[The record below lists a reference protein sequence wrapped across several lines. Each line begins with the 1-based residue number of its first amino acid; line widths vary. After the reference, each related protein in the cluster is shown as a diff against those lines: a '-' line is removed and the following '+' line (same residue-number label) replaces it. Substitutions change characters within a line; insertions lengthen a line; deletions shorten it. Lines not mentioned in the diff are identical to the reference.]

1 MAKRRQKADRSQTAR
16 RSPTEQLDQGVEATM
31 ADARPP
37 RVNAGIAALLEIAG
51 ELRGLPR
58 QEFKMQLKAS
68 LKKSALP
75 TPSKSALTA
84 RRRHGIATPYLMI
97 RDASRAIDFYKRAF
111 GATELSR
118 MADPSGHIAHAEIKI
133 GDAPIMIAEE
143 EPRYFNLSP
152 DSLGGSSAFVHVYV
166 DDIDAFARR
175 AQRGGAKV
183 LEAPQDY
190 PYGDRRGKFV
200 DPFGH
205 VWMVATHRHDVTLEQ
220 MKADWD
226 RSVAVEKAKSIPKPE
241 GYHSITPY
249 LQVNGAAQLIDFLK
263 RAFGAEEV
271 MRVNQP
277 DGTIGHAQMR
287 VSGSVVELADA
298 NQRFKPN
305 PTAIWLF
312 VDDVDATYQRA
323 LEAGAESMHGPVDQD
338 YGNREASVKDPFG
351 NHWYLA
357 KRLEAAEPWPPE
369 LRSLT
374 PYLHPKGAAKLIDF
388 LKDAFGAEEAEFHA
402 DEQGVV
408 QHAQLRIGDSI
419 VAMGEAHGEYP
430 PMPPALHLYVA
441 DADATYQSALRAGAE
456 SLYAPRDEPYGDR
469 ASGVTDPFGNVWYIA
484 THQHPEKRA
493 ALSAHTAPQAV
504 PTLPGGIMPFMYFED
519 AGAAAEFYKKVFQ
532 ATELHRELEQG
543 KASHVQLTIGS
554 TRVMLSDATTAHVAE
569 HVARGFV
576 RTPHQLGG
584 TPLHLYVYV
593 PDADA
598 AFQRALDSGSE
609 MVEPMENKQWGD
621 RCGGVKDPFGHIW
634 YIATP
639 LKDVRR

>member
-16 RSPTEQLDQGVEATM
+16 PSPTEQLDQAVEATM

-37 RVNAGIAALLEIAG
+37 RVNSGIAALLKVAG

-58 QEFKMQLKAS
+58 KEFKMQLKAG
-68 LKKSALP
+68 LKKSAQQASSQP
-75 TPSKSALTA
+75 A
-84 RRRHGIATPYLMI
+84 RAVRRHGIATPYLMI

-118 MADPSGHIAHAEIKI
+118 MADPSGLIAHAEIKI

-143 EPRYFNLSP
+143 EPRHFNLSP
-152 DSLGGSSAFVHVYV
+152 ESLGGSSAFVHLYV
-166 DDIDAFARR
+166 EDIDAFAQR
-175 AQRGGAKV
+175 AERGGARV

-205 VWMVATHRHDVTLEQ
+205 VWMVATHRHDVTPEQ

-226 RSVAVEKAKSIPKPE
+226 PSVAAEKAKSVPKPE

-249 LQVNGAAQLIDFLK
+249 LQVNGAARLIDFLQ

-277 DGTIGHAQMR
+277 DGTVGHAQMK

-298 NQRFKPN
+298 SQRFQPN

-323 LEAGAESMHGPVDQD
+323 LEAGAESIHGPMDQD

-357 KRLEAAEPWPPE
+357 KRLATAEPWQPE
-369 LRSLT
+369 LRSVT

-388 LKDAFGAEEAEFHA
+388 LKEAFGAEEAEFHA
-402 DEQGVV
+402 DDQGVV
-408 QHAQLRIGDSI
+408 QHAQLKIGDSI
-419 VAMGEAHGEYP
+419 VAMGEAHGQYP

-456 SLYAPRDEPYGDR
+456 SLYAPRDESYGDR

-484 THQHPEKRA
+484 THQYPEKRA
-493 ALSAHTAPQAV
+493 ALSEQPEPQATPAV
-504 PTLPGGIMPFMYFED
+504 APAIMPFMYCED
-519 AGAAAEFYKKVFQ
+519 AGAAA
-532 ATELHRELEQG
+532 
-543 KASHVQLTIGS
+543 
-554 TRVMLSDATTAHVAE
+554 D
-569 HVARGFV
+569 
-576 RTPHQLGG
+576 
-584 TPLHLYVYV
+584 
-593 PDADA
+593 
-598 AFQRALDSGSE
+598 
-609 MVEPMENKQWGD
+609 
-621 RCGGVKDPFGHIW
+621 
-634 YIATP
+634 
-639 LKDVRR
+639 

>member
-1 MAKRRQKADRSQTAR
+1 
-16 RSPTEQLDQGVEATM
+16 M

-37 RVNAGIAALLEIAG
+37 RVSSGIAALLEVAG

-58 QEFKMQLKAS
+58 QEFKMQLRAS
-68 LKKSALP
+68 LKKNALP
-75 TPSKSALTA
+75 TPSTKAALTA

-133 GDAPIMIAEE
+133 GDAAIMIAEE

-152 DSLGGSSAFVHVYV
+152 DALGGSSAFVHVYV
-166 DDIDAFARR
+166 EDVDAFAQR
-175 AQRGGAKV
+175 AEQGGAKV
-183 LEAPQDY
+183 LETPQDY

-205 VWMVATHRHDVTLEQ
+205 VWMIATHRRDVTPEQ

-226 RSVAVEKAKSIPKPE
+226 RSVAAEKAKSVPKPE

-263 RAFGAEEV
+263 RAFGAEEI

-298 NQRFKPN
+298 NQQFKPN

-323 LEAGAESMHGPVDQD
+323 LEAGAESIHGPVDQD

-357 KRLEAAEPWPPE
+357 KRLDTAEPWSPE
-369 LRSLT
+369 LRSVT

-388 LKDAFGAEEAEFHA
+388 LKEAFGAEQAELHA

-408 QHAQLRIGDSI
+408 QHAQLKIGDSI
-419 VAMGEAHGEYP
+419 VAMGEAHGPYP
-430 PMPPALHLYVA
+430 SMPPALHLYVA
-441 DADATYQSALRAGAE
+441 DADATYRSALRAGAE
-456 SLYAPRDEPYGDR
+456 SLYAPRDESYGDR

-493 ALSAHTAPQAV
+493 ALGAQTAPQAAPAV
-504 PTLPGGIMPFMYFED
+504 PSAIMPFMYCED
-519 AGAAAEFYKKVFQ
+519 AGAAADFYKKVFE
-532 ATELHRELEQG
+532 ATELHREVEHG
-543 KASHVQLTIGS
+543 RASHVQLAIGN
-554 TRVMLSDATTAHVAE
+554 TRVMLSDATMPHVAE
-569 HVARGFV
+569 YVAKGYT

-609 MVEPMENKQWGD
+609 LVDPMEDKRWGD

>member
-16 RSPTEQLDQGVEATM
+16 PSPTEQLDQAVEATM
-31 ADARPP
+31 ANARRP
-37 RVNAGIAALLEIAG
+37 RVNSGIAALLKIAG

-58 QEFKMQLKAS
+58 REFKMQLKAS
-68 LKKSALP
+68 LKKSSLL
-75 TPSKSALTA
+75 TPSKGALTA

-118 MADPSGHIAHAEIKI
+118 MADPGGHIAHAEIKI
-133 GDAPIMIAEE
+133 GNAPVMIAEE

-205 VWMVATHRHDVTLEQ
+205 VWMVATHRHDVTPEQ

-226 RSVAVEKAKSIPKPE
+226 RSVAAETAKSVPRPE

-277 DGTIGHAQMR
+277 DGTIGHAQMS

-298 NQRFKPN
+298 SQQFKPN

-323 LEAGAESMHGPVDQD
+323 LEAGAASIHGPMDQD

-357 KRLEAAEPWPPE
+357 KRLATAEPWQPE
-369 LRSLT
+369 LRSVT
-374 PYLHPKGAAKLIDF
+374 PYLHPKGADKLIDF
-388 LKDAFGAEEAEFHA
+388 LKEAFGAEEAEFHA
-402 DEQGVV
+402 DDQGVV

-419 VAMGEAHGEYP
+419 VAMGEAHGQYP

-456 SLYAPRDEPYGDR
+456 SLYAPRDESYGDR

-484 THQHPEKRA
+484 SHQHPEKRA
-493 ALSAHTAPQAV
+493 ALSAQQAAPV
-504 PTLPGGIMPFMYFED
+504 LPPGIMPFMYFED
-519 AGAAAEFYKKVFQ
+519 AGAAADFYKKVFD
-532 ATELHRELEQG
+532 ATELHRDIEQG
-543 KASHVQLTIGS
+543 RASHVQIAIGNA
-554 TRVMLSDATTAHVAE
+554 RVMLSDATTQHVAE
-569 HVARGFV
+569 HVAKGFT

-598 AFQRALDSGSE
+598 AFQRALDSGSQ
-609 MVEPMENKQWGD
+609 MVDPMEDKQWGD